1 MTWKWNVCD
10 PQFSTT
16 SSYHQHGE
24 ASEKNR
30 SDSEIVFILIIF
42 VYHISSSRN
51 IQVMLKDI
59 FQDSSK
65 LRRKLLKTC
74 LEGIWKWVKSTK
86 HLASKTQKK
95 SLGIWFFFKISKFII
110 FFNKKKYKVSLYFYL
125 RGSTFYIGVICF
137 FNFMLNVICF

>member
-1 MTWKWNVCD
+1 MKKWN
-10 PQFSTT
+10 SK
-16 SSYHQHGE
+16 
-24 ASEKNR
+24 EKWLGNEMCVTHNLVPPPPIINMEEQVR
-30 SDSEIVFILIIF
+30 KTEVIVFILLIF

-125 RGSTFYIGVICF
+125 RGSTFYIEVIAIICF
-137 FNFMLNVICF
+137 